1 MKFGMSA
8 TDFAILEKVA
18 IRPLKTHGCKVWIF
32 GSRARGDHKAF
43 SDIDVLY
50 EEVTGPLPAGLKSQ
64 IAEDLEE
71 SRLNFKVDIVNIAD
85 AAKSYLPGIMKD
97 RIEL

>member
-1 MKFGMSA
+1 
-8 TDFAILEKVA
+8 
-18 IRPLKTHGCKVWIF
+18 
-32 GSRARGDHKAF
+32 
-43 SDIDVLY
+43 VLY